1 MRGMPYKP
9 CWGEL
14 KIQAYLELGKEGIFT
29 LLLPLRLATDTP
41 IATPGPGLKD
51 RVASACNVAM
61 DQGMTRER
69 WLSLGLQEDALVTFE
84 AGGLRTIEAAGNG
97 IVGVPK
103 HGAGHHLLGTA
114 SSREEAVVIATILR
128 LFNPN

>member
-1 MRGMPYKP
+1 
-9 CWGEL
+9 
-14 KIQAYLELGKEGIFT
+14 
-29 LLLPLRLATDTP
+29 
-41 IATPGPGLKD
+41 
-51 RVASACNVAM
+51 
-61 DQGMTRER
+61 MTRER
-69 WLSLGLQEDALVTFE
+69 WLSLGLQEDALPAFE
-84 AGGLRTIEAAGNG
+84 EGDLRTIEAAGSG

>member
-1 MRGMPYKP
+1 
-9 CWGEL
+9 
-14 KIQAYLELGKEGIFT
+14 
-29 LLLPLRLATDTP
+29 
-41 IATPGPGLKD
+41 
-51 RVASACNVAM
+51 
-61 DQGMTRER
+61 MTRER
-69 WLSLGLQEDALVTFE
+69 WLSLGLQEDALPAFE
-84 AGGLRTIEAAGNG
+84 KGSLRTIEAADSR